1 MTQSNAIPHNTT
13 IQYHNV
19 ILLTHHS
26 TPLPDD
32 LQHMSA
38 VRLDAHTEFAKE
50 NDMASFLM
58 SAKNGDQVNQA
69 FWKIAS
75 YLSGGCIVHN
85 MDALW

>member
-1 MTQSNAIPHNTT
+1 MKCLNQDITS
-13 IQYHNV
+13 
-19 ILLTHHS
+19 ILIDYLIDTYNFFV
-26 TPLPDD
+26 DD

-75 YLSGGCIVHN
+75 YLSGMYVYFVNVPHVYSIF
-85 MDALW
+85 